1 MIEDIEDVVGI
12 MAALEPETEQWLEAI
27 AQTCLAHMH
36 YMEDNPVQDLDYDDY
51 GLLEL
56 ERGFLTLYALHK
68 KGALP
73 SNEERAH

>member
-1 MIEDIEDVVGI
+1 MIDEEDLVGV
-12 MAALEPETEQWLEAI
+12 MAQLDPETEQWLEAI

-36 YMEDNPVQDLDYDDY
+36 FVEDAGAEDLDYDDY
-51 GLLEL
+51 GLLEI

-73 SNEERAH
+73 TNEETTH